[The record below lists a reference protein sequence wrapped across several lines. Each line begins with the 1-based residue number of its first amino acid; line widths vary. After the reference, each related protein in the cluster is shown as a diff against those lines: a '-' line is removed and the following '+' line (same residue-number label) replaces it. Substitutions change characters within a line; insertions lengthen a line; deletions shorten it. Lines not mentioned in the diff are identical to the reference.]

1 MEIIMKEN
9 QYQKS
14 ERLLKKWFDSD
25 DAKIYFEKERKNKS
39 LSSNVLLVLKSGWKI
54 MILKH

>member
-1 MEIIMKEN
+1 MKEN